1 MIRVVILGQ
10 GMVASHLVVGVE
22 RIKRGEL
29 QPYGIPF
36 AKYSLP
42 YSINDIEFVASYDV
56 DPVKVGK
63 TVYDVAYS
71 LVGDTLPVP
80 EELKKISVYEGIH
93 LGSLKGL
100 VDNAVGLEHR
110 LGLKEA
116 INRLIDQ
123 WRIIEPD
130 VFVNIITTE
139 PAKPFNEL
147 NKLEHAIENNSSKVS
162 ASHAYAYAA
171 AKYAIETG
179 KRIAFINAIPSPL
192 ANDPAIVELYNEA
205 KSVIIGDDGATGATP
220 LTADLLE
227 HMAERNRFV
236 EFIVQFNIGGNTDFL
251 ALTVP
256 ERNKMKEFTKSSI
269 VEDILGYNA
278 PHYIKPTGY
287 LEPLGDKKYVA
298 MHLEYIT
305 FNGLRDSLFIS
316 ARINDS
322 PALAGLL
329 VDLIRISK
337 ILVDKGFRGTVYEVN
352 AFFMKKPGPREAK
365 SISKTLAYHRLLDLL
380 KNIDVVKY

>member
-22 RIKRGEL
+22 RIKKGEL

-71 LVGDTLPVP
+71 LVGDTLPIP
-80 EELKKISVYEGIH
+80 EELKKIGVYEGIH

-110 LGLKEA
+110 LGLREA
-116 INRLIDQ
+116 INRLVDQ

-139 PAKPFNEL
+139 PAAPFNEL
-147 NKLEHAIENNSSKVS
+147 NKLEHAIENNSPRVS

-192 ANDPAIVELYNEA
+192 ANNPAIVELYEEA
-205 KSVIIGDDGATGATP
+205 KSIIVGDDGATGATP

-337 ILVDKGFRGTVYEVN
+337 ILVDKGFKGTVYEVN